1 MDYINRVPK
10 IQRYLTGIMLQDDRM
25 SKYITII
32 DTAYFW
38 KYRKVWDYVKKNGKW
53 ENPDFVSIVESCWI
67 TNLGDFM
74 DEIMDISFKE
84 YSGDPVIYLKELLDG
99 YYCSNIQKATPE
111 EYYKLVSLK
120 EEIDKIRSWE
130 WDKEYTIQAIAL
142 ELMDH
147 VYANTYRNPVKTLI
161 PELDEI
167 IWWWVM
173 HWTVTRITAYSN
185 TGKSKLAYFLASNLL
200 KQWKKTLFINLEVPR
215 DIVLQNI
222 LASYSGKHLNDI
234 IKQQG
239 MNAIWDYL
247 NEYTD
252 LPLTIVDNKWDWEAI
267 SWVIKSSKPEVVFID
282 FIQNIEI
289 EWNNVYEQM
298 SKLAKRIQRLA
309 IEQNIIIIDVS
320 QMSNDGAKN
329 YKIGDMIPSKWGGE
343 LVASTD
349 IGLVLTSNSERGD
362 LLNLYVA
369 KNKFWRKEDCI
380 ELQVNYKLNQF
391 KVISVTGKKT
401 FSN

>member
-10 IQRYLTGIMLQDDRM
+10 IARYLTGIMLQDDRM
-25 SKYITII
+25 DNYMAII
-32 DTAYFW
+32 DTFYFW
-38 KYRKVWDYVKKNGKW
+38 RYRKVWDYVKKNGKW
-53 ENPDFVSIVESCWI
+53 QNPDFTDIVESCWI

-74 DEIMDISFKE
+74 DEIMDMSFAE
-84 YSGDPVIYLKELLDG
+84 YSGDPVVYLKELLDG
-99 YYCSNIQKATPE
+99 IYCSTIQKATPE
-111 EYYKLVSLK
+111 DYYKLISLK

-130 WDKEYTIQAIAL
+130 WNKAYSIKSIAL
-142 ELMDH
+142 ELMDS
-147 VYANTYRNPVKTLI
+147 VYSNSYKVHTKTLI

-167 IWWWVM
+167 IWWWVLP
-173 HWTVTRITAYSN
+173 WTVTRITAYSN

-200 KQWKKTLFINLEVPR
+200 KQWKKTLFINLEVPK
-215 DIVLQNI
+215 DTVLQNI

-234 IKQQG
+234 IKPQG
-239 MNAIWDYL
+239 MNAIWDHL

-267 SWVIKSSKPEVVFID
+267 SSFIISNKPEVVFID

-298 SKLAKRIQRLA
+298 SKIAKRIQRLA

-391 KVISVTGKKT
+391 KVVSVTWKKT